1 MATLL
6 LVALAGI
13 GVGVSAQPGKADSYQ
28 AVALYAE
35 AMSLIHD
42 RYVDE
47 LSWTKMVRDG
57 IRGAIHGL
65 DGDSTVRAPSPPA
78 DRARSVPGGAGDV
91 GLALTRR
98 DGGVIVIA
106 VRDRMPAQVAG
117 IRSGDRILTL
127 DGEAIG
133 TIGPD
138 AATERL
144 RGQPGSQVK
153 LTVIR
158 SGWAE
163 PRPFTL
169 TRVDPPA
176 TAPSD
181 RPLGDGILYVRLPRV
196 DAAATGDLAH
206 LLAPASADR
215 ATGLVLDLRDTV
227 GGRVDAVPALASLFL
242 DPGCVI
248 ARVESRTSG
257 SPPAFTTTTGAI
269 RWKRPLAI
277 LVNRGTA
284 SAAEVLAGAM
294 QDTRRAVIVGSSTF
308 GDASTQSA
316 IPLSD
321 GSTLLLTTARYLTP
335 ERHPI
340 TGHGIAPDVVA
351 PSPSPGAAPGTDPEL
366 ELAFEVVKTAGI
378 LERGARG
385 GDGSAPV
392 EAALGRCEA
401 SA

>member
-1 MATLL
+1 LAALL

-13 GVGVSAQPGKADSYQ
+13 VGGATAQPGKADSYQ

-42 RYVDE
+42 HYVDE

-57 IRGAIHGL
+57 IRGALQGL
-65 DGDSTVRAPSPPA
+65 DGDSAVREPSPSA
-78 DRARSVPGGAGDV
+78 DRARSVPARAGDV

-98 DGGVIVIA
+98 DGGLTVIA
-106 VRDRMPAQVAG
+106 ARDGMPARVAG

-127 DGEAIG
+127 DGEAVGI
-133 TIGPD
+133 IGPE
-138 AATERL
+138 AAARRL

-163 PRPFTL
+163 PKPFEL
-169 TRVDPPA
+169 TRVNPPP

-181 RPLGDGILYVRLPRV
+181 RPLRDGILYVQLPRL
-196 DAAATGDLAH
+196 DAAAAGDLAH
-206 LLAPASADR
+206 LLAATSADQ

-227 GGRVDAVPALASLFL
+227 GGRIEAVPAIASLFL

-248 ARVESRTSG
+248 ARVESRASG
-257 SPPAFTTTTGAI
+257 SPRALTAATGAI

-277 LVNRGTA
+277 LVSRGTA

-294 QDTRRAVIVGSSTF
+294 QDTRRAVIVGSRTF
-308 GDASTQSA
+308 GDAATQSA

-321 GSTLLLTTARYLTP
+321 GSTLSLTTARYLTP
-335 ERHPI
+335 RGHPI
-340 TGHGIAPDVVA
+340 TGHGIAPDVAA
-351 PSPSPGAAPGTDPEL
+351 PVPSPGAAAGTDPEL

-385 GDGSAPV
+385 GAASAPIA
-392 EAALGRCEA
+392 AALGRCEA
-401 SA
+401 AT